1 MLKKALILI
10 LFCFSVY
17 GQDLSNPFSLDDP
30 KEDAFTQEEP
40 ESVESVSPQ
49 PDTLDQAPSV
59 EESTGKDL
67 EIPALSSPV
76 IDQANILSTREKS
89 ALGSKILDI
98 YKSNGPQIQILIIE
112 ALQGN
117 SIEEYSIQVAEKW
130 KIGQKEKGNGVI
142 ILMSKSDRE
151 IRIEVGEGIEGE
163 LTDVDSHQIIQNI
176 FVPNFR
182 QGNFFGGFNQALDAI
197 ALEFDV
203 KDVVPENSRA
213 RKLVA
218 LRHQKEK
225 MQSLVLPLII
235 FFVFFPIIAKFI
247 GKNPLVRSVA
257 GSTLLAGLIFLFVGQ
272 LFFIILAAIFGFI
285 IGMIGPLN
293 FLMAVLSSGGRRGHY
308 GGGMSSGGGWSGGGG
323 GFSGGG
329 ASGSW

>member
-1 MLKKALILI
+1 M
-10 LFCFSVY
+10 
-17 GQDLSNPFSLDDP
+17 
-30 KEDAFTQEEP
+30 
-40 ESVESVSPQ
+40 
-49 PDTLDQAPSV
+49 
-59 EESTGKDL
+59 
-67 EIPALSSPV
+67 
-76 IDQANILSTREKS
+76 
-89 ALGSKILDI
+89 
-98 YKSNGPQIQILIIE
+98 
-112 ALQGN
+112 
-117 SIEEYSIQVAEKW
+117 
-130 KIGQKEKGNGVI
+130 
-142 ILMSKSDRE
+142 
-151 IRIEVGEGIEGE
+151 
-163 LTDVDSHQIIQNI
+163 
-176 FVPNFR
+176 
-182 QGNFFGGFNQALDAI
+182 
-197 ALEFDV
+197 
-203 KDVVPENSRA
+203 
-213 RKLVA
+213 A

>member
-1 MLKKALILI
+1 MLLKIISTFILS
-10 LFCFSVY
+10 FSLQA
-17 GQDLSNPFSLDDP
+17 QDLSKPFSLDDEEKSAP
-30 KEDAFTQEEP
+30 QEDISVPVESSSVEP
-40 ESVESVSPQ
+40 ELDKELSIP
-49 PDTLDQAPSV
+49 TL
-59 EESTGKDL
+59 T
-67 EIPALSSPV
+67 SPV
-76 IDQANILSTREKS
+76 IDQANILSPKDQAVLAKKIKS
-89 ALGSKILDI
+89 IMA
-98 YKSNGPQIQILIIE
+98 SNGPQIQILIIQD
-112 ALQGN
+112 LLGQ
-117 SIEEYSIQVAEKW
+117 SIEEFSIRVAEKW
-130 KIGQKEKGNGVI
+130 QIGEKEKGNGVI
-142 ILMSKSDRE
+142 VLMSKNDRE

-182 QGNFFGGFNQALDAI
+182 QGNFFTGFNQALDAI

-203 KDVVPENSRA
+203 KDVVPQNSRA

-235 FFVFFPIIAKFI
+235 FFVFFPIITRFI
-247 GKNPLVRSVA
+247 GKNPLIRSVA
-257 GSTLLAGLIFLFVGQ
+257 GSTFLAGLIFLFVGQ
-272 LFFIILAAIFGFI
+272 IFFIILAAIFGFI

>member
-1 MLKKALILI
+1 MLLKIISTFILS
-10 LFCFSVY
+10 FSLLA
-17 GQDLSNPFSLDDP
+17 QDLSKPFSLDDEEKSAP
-30 KEDAFTQEEP
+30 QEDISVPVESSSVEP
-40 ESVESVSPQ
+40 ELDKELSIP
-49 PDTLDQAPSV
+49 TL
-59 EESTGKDL
+59 T
-67 EIPALSSPV
+67 SPV
-76 IDQANILSTREKS
+76 IDQANILSPKDQAVLAKKIKS
-89 ALGSKILDI
+89 IMA
-98 YKSNGPQIQILIIE
+98 SNGPQIQILIIQD
-112 ALQGN
+112 LLGQ
-117 SIEEYSIQVAEKW
+117 SIEEFSIRVAEKW
-130 KIGQKEKGNGVI
+130 QIGEKEKGNGVI
-142 ILMSKSDRE
+142 VLMSKNDRE

-182 QGNFFGGFNQALDAI
+182 QGNFFTGFNQALDAI

-203 KDVVPENSRA
+203 KDVVPQNSRA

-235 FFVFFPIIAKFI
+235 FFVFFPIITRFI
-247 GKNPLVRSVA
+247 GKNPLIRSVA
-257 GSTLLAGLIFLFVGQ
+257 GSTFLAGLIFLFVGQ
-272 LFFIILAAIFGFI
+272 IFFIILAAIFGFI